1 MGRTL
6 MTRRRH
12 THILAANP
20 RSATVN
26 YVAIGPLVRAVV
38 TLVVAG
44 SHQGQMQSQIDSPPF
59 RNDFAPQVELS
70 HWGSSVGEYG
80 WFQKTQ
86 GAEFAV
92 GSVRALL
99 P

>member
-1 MGRTL
+1 MV
-6 MTRRRH
+6 
-12 THILAANP
+12 
-20 RSATVN
+20 S
-26 YVAIGPLVRAVV
+26 YVAVGPLGRAVV

-44 SHQGQMQSQIDSPPF
+44 SHQGQMQSRIASRPF

-70 HWGSSVGEYG
+70 HWGASVGEYG

-92 GSVRALL
+92 GSVRALQ